1 MALLCNFYFGSL
13 GQNPRRLHGS
23 SKNEIIRVF
32 LQAIATH
39 HSGGRMLDPHSMN
52 ILIVDDM
59 ESMCKAIRSMLKIL
73 HMGGQI
79 YYAYNGQEAWNLLKS
94 DAQIDM
100 AILDWNMPIMT
111 GVELLGHI
119 RDDRQLRDMPVVMV
133 TAEANQEI
141 VAEAAESEIDAY
153 ILKPVTVK
161 SLEERIKSVI
171 GKANNPPPMLMHLKN
186 ARIFEEKG
194 QLVEAVRE
202 AMRAMEANPKS
213 SRPIRELGHLYH
225 KQGDIAQAEKYYLK
239 AARMNPMDVFAFHSL
254 GDLALQRGDMDK
266 AAQHYEQAVRIS
278 PRNLERGLNFGK
290 VLLEK
295 DMTDRAVK
303 VFDKILDLADDPI
316 SVREEIAT
324 LCASKGAHAYA
335 IELYGCIL
343 KQMPGRHDIMA
354 KLVDAYDR
362 AGESRKA
369 MPYLLELEKNTE
381 KDTGLL
387 LKIARIYLSIHQ
399 NARADQIL
407 QKVMKIE
414 PGNREAKELIA
425 QCL

>member
-1 MALLCNFYFGSL
+1 
-13 GQNPRRLHGS
+13 
-23 SKNEIIRVF
+23 
-32 LQAIATH
+32 
-39 HSGGRMLDPHSMN
+39 MLDMHAMN

-59 ESMCKAIRSMLKIL
+59 EAMCKAIRSMLKIL
-73 HMGGQI
+73 NVGGQI
-79 YYAYNGQEAWNLLKS
+79 YYAYNGQEAWKMLKS
-94 DAQIDM
+94 DTQIDM

-161 SLEERIKSVI
+161 SLEERIRSVI
-171 GKANNPPPMLMHLKN
+171 DKANNPPPMFMHLKN
-186 ARIFEEKG
+186 ARALEEKG
-194 QLVEAVRE
+194 RLDEAVGE
-202 AMRAMEANPKS
+202 ARQAMEANPQS

-266 AAQHYEQAVRIS
+266 AAQHYEQAMHIS
-278 PRNLERGLNFGK
+278 PRNLERGLNFAK

-295 DMTDRAVK
+295 DMTPKAIK

-316 SVREEIAT
+316 TLREEIAA
-324 LCASKGAHAYA
+324 LCTSKSAYPYA
-335 IELYGCIL
+335 IELYGFIL
-343 KQMPGRHDIMA
+343 KNMPGRYDIMA

-362 AGESRKA
+362 IGEGRKA

-381 KDTGLL
+381 KDLGLL
-387 LKIARIYLSIHQ
+387 LKIARIYISIHQ
-399 NARADQIL
+399 NARADQVL
-407 QKVMKIE
+407 QKVIKIE
-414 PGNREAKELIA
+414 PGNREAKELIS

>member
-1 MALLCNFYFGSL
+1 
-13 GQNPRRLHGS
+13 
-23 SKNEIIRVF
+23 
-32 LQAIATH
+32 
-39 HSGGRMLDPHSMN
+39 MLDMQTMN

-59 ESMCKAIRSMLKIL
+59 EAMCKAIRSMLKIL
-73 HMGGQI
+73 NMGGQI
-79 YYAYNGQEAWNLLKS
+79 HYAYNGQEAWNLLKS

-111 GVELLGHI
+111 GVELLEHI
-119 RDDRQLRDMPVVMV
+119 RDDRKLRDMPVVMV

-161 SLEERIKSVI
+161 SLEERIKAVVY
-171 GKANNPPPMLMHLKN
+171 KANNPPPMLLHLKN

-202 AMRAMEANPKS
+202 AMLAMETNPRS

-254 GDLALQRGDMDK
+254 GDLAIKKGEMDK
-266 AAQHYEQAVRIS
+266 AAQHYEQAMRIS
-278 PRNLERGLNFGK
+278 PRNLERGLNFAK
-290 VLLEK
+290 ILLEK
-295 DMTDRAVK
+295 DMAAKAIK
-303 VFDKILDLADDPI
+303 VFDKILDLAEDPI
-316 SVREEIAT
+316 TVREDIAS
-324 LCASKGAHAYA
+324 LCTSKGVYDYA
-335 IELYGCIL
+335 IELYGFIL
-343 KQMPGRHDIMA
+343 KNMPGRHDIMV

-362 AGESRKA
+362 TGEGRKA
-369 MPYLLELEKNTE
+369 MPYLLELEKSTE
-381 KDTGLL
+381 KDVGLL

-399 NARADQIL
+399 NARADQVL
-407 QKVMKIE
+407 QKVMRIDA
-414 PGNREAKELIA
+414 GNREAKELIS

>member
-1 MALLCNFYFGSL
+1 
-13 GQNPRRLHGS
+13 
-23 SKNEIIRVF
+23 
-32 LQAIATH
+32 
-39 HSGGRMLDPHSMN
+39 MLDMHAMN

-59 ESMCKAIRSMLKIL
+59 EAMCKAIRSMLKIL
-73 HMGGQI
+73 NVGGQI
-79 YYAYNGQEAWNLLKS
+79 YYAYNGQEAWKILKS
-94 DAQIDM
+94 DTQIDM

-119 RDDRQLRDMPVVMV
+119 RDDRHLRDMPVVMV

-161 SLEERIKSVI
+161 SLEERIRSVI
-171 GKANNPPPMLMHLKN
+171 DKANNPPPMLMHLKN

-194 QLVEAVRE
+194 RLDEAVGE
-202 AMRAMEANPKS
+202 AMQAMEANPKS

-225 KQGDIAQAEKYYLK
+225 KRGDIAQAEKYYLK
-239 AARMNPMDVFAFHSL
+239 ASRMNPMDVFAFHCL

-266 AAQHYEQAVRIS
+266 AAQHYEQAMRIS
-278 PRNLERGLNFGK
+278 PRNLERGLNFAK

-295 DMTDRAVK
+295 DLTDKAIK

-316 SVREEIAT
+316 TLREEIAA
-324 LCASKGAHAYA
+324 LCTSKGAYPYA
-335 IELYGCIL
+335 IELYGFIL
-343 KQMPGRHDIMA
+343 KHMPGRHDIMA

-362 AGESRKA
+362 AGEGRKA

-381 KDTGLL
+381 KDIGLL
-387 LKIARIYLSIHQ
+387 LKIAKIYLSINQ
-399 NARADQIL
+399 NARADHVL
-407 QKVMKIE
+407 QKVIKIE
-414 PGNREAKELIA
+414 PGNREAKELIS

>member
-1 MALLCNFYFGSL
+1 
-13 GQNPRRLHGS
+13 
-23 SKNEIIRVF
+23 
-32 LQAIATH
+32 
-39 HSGGRMLDPHSMN
+39 MLDMHSMN

-59 ESMCKAIRSMLKIL
+59 EAMCKAIRSMLKIL
-73 HMGGQI
+73 NVGGQI
-79 YYAYNGQEAWNLLKS
+79 YYAYNGQEALKILKS
-94 DAQIDM
+94 DTQIDM

-161 SLEERIKSVI
+161 SLEERIRSVI
-171 GKANNPPPMLMHLKN
+171 DKANNPPPMLMHLKN
-186 ARIFEEKG
+186 ARALEEKG
-194 QLVEAVRE
+194 RLDEAVSE
-202 AMRAMEANPKS
+202 AQQAMEANPQS
-213 SRPIRELGHLYH
+213 SRPIRELGHLCH

-239 AARMNPMDVFAFHSL
+239 AARMNPMDVFAFHCL

-266 AAQHYEQAVRIS
+266 AAQHYEQAMRIS
-278 PRNLERGLNFGK
+278 PRNLERGLNFAK

-295 DMTDRAVK
+295 DLTAKAIK

-316 SVREEIAT
+316 TLREEIAA
-324 LCASKGAHAYA
+324 LCTSKGAYTYA
-335 IELYGCIL
+335 IELYVFIL
-343 KQMPGRHDIMA
+343 KNIPGRYDIMA

-362 AGESRKA
+362 AGDGRKA

-381 KDTGLL
+381 KDISLL
-387 LKIARIYLSIHQ
+387 LKIARRYLSIHQ
-399 NARADQIL
+399 NARADHVL
-407 QKVMKIE
+407 QKVIKIE
-414 PGNREAKELIA
+414 PGNREAKELIG

>member
-1 MALLCNFYFGSL
+1 
-13 GQNPRRLHGS
+13 
-23 SKNEIIRVF
+23 
-32 LQAIATH
+32 
-39 HSGGRMLDPHSMN
+39 MLDLHSMN
-52 ILIVDDM
+52 VLIVDDM

-73 HMGGQI
+73 NVGGQI
-79 YYAYNGQEAWNLLKS
+79 HYAYNGQEAWKLLKS
-94 DAQIDM
+94 DAQIDL

-119 RDDRQLRDMPVVMV
+119 RDDRKLRDMPVVMV

-171 GKANNPPPMLMHLKN
+171 DKANNPPPMFMHLKN
-186 ARIFEEKG
+186 ARILEEKG
-194 QLVEAVRE
+194 QLVEALKE
-202 AMRAMEANPKS
+202 AMQALDANPKS
-213 SRPIRELGHLYH
+213 SRPIRELGHLYR
-225 KQGDIAQAEKYYLK
+225 KQGDIASAEKYYLR

-266 AAQHYEQAVRIS
+266 AAQYYEQAVRIS

-295 DMTDRAVK
+295 DMTAKAVK

-316 SVREEIAT
+316 TVREEIAA
-324 LCASKGAHAYA
+324 LCTSKGAYAYA
-335 IELYGCIL
+335 IELYGFIL
-343 KQMPGRHDIMA
+343 KEMPGRHDVMA

-362 AGESRKA
+362 AGEGRNA
-369 MPYLLELEKNTE
+369 MPYMLELEKNTE
-381 KDTGLL
+381 KDVGLL

-399 NARADQIL
+399 NARADHVL
-407 QKVMKIE
+407 QKVIKIE
-414 PGNREAKELIA
+414 PGNREAKDLIR

>member
-1 MALLCNFYFGSL
+1 
-13 GQNPRRLHGS
+13 
-23 SKNEIIRVF
+23 
-32 LQAIATH
+32 
-39 HSGGRMLDPHSMN
+39 MLDMHTMN

-59 ESMCKAIRSMLKIL
+59 EAMCKAIRSMLKIL
-73 HMGGQI
+73 NVGGQI
-79 YYAYNGQEAWNLLKS
+79 YYAYNGQEAWKLLNS

-111 GVELLGHI
+111 GVELLEHI
-119 RDDRQLRDMPVVMV
+119 RDDRKLRDMPVVMV

-161 SLEERIKSVI
+161 SLEERIKAVI
-171 GKANNPPPMLMHLKN
+171 DKANNPPPMLMHLKN
-186 ARIFEEKG
+186 ARMLEEKG

-202 AMRAMEANPKS
+202 AMQAMEANPKS

-225 KQGDIAQAEKYYLK
+225 KQGDSAQAEKYYLK

-254 GDLALQRGDMDK
+254 GDLALKKGDMDK
-266 AAQHYEQAVRIS
+266 AAQHYEQAMRIS
-278 PRNLERGLNFGK
+278 PRNLERGLNFAK
-290 VLLEK
+290 ILLEK
-295 DMTDRAVK
+295 DMAAKAIK
-303 VFDKILDLADDPI
+303 VFDKILDLAEDPI
-316 SVREEIAT
+316 TVREEIAA
-324 LCASKGAHAYA
+324 LCTSKGAYTYA
-335 IELYGCIL
+335 VELYGFIL
-343 KQMPGRHDIMA
+343 KNMPGRHDIMA

-362 AGESRKA
+362 TGEGRKA

-381 KDTGLL
+381 KDIGLL

-399 NARADQIL
+399 NARADHVL
-407 QKVMKIE
+407 QKVIKIE
-414 PGNREAKELIA
+414 PGNREAKELIS